1 MSNDTVVRL
10 EGVSK
15 QFHGGVLSVD
25 NIDLEVRQGEFLCL
39 LGPSGC
45 GKTTTL
51 RIIAGFEEPSAG
63 HIYLDGRDV
72 TSVPP
77 YGRPVNTVFQDYAL
91 FPHLSVRDNVGFGL
105 SVAKVPAAETRR
117 RIDSILELVGLAA
130 KAESRVQALSG
141 GQQQRVAMAR
151 ALVCEPRVL
160 LLDEPLSALDAHLR
174 QQMQVEL
181 KKLQTR
187 LGTTFIMVTHD
198 QTEALAISDRIAVM
212 RSGRLEQV
220 ASPAELY
227 DSPASPF
234 VAGFIGATNL
244 LEGQVVSQH
253 PGALGVRVGSLE
265 ILAASEQKL
274 PPGSPVIVSL
284 RPEDMRL
291 AHPGDTPGNGL
302 SRVRARIAQSIF
314 HGRSLRL
321 HLELPGIDDLT
332 LDVPRE
338 AFDRL
343 AAGDGASVELCI
355 PPGSAR
361 AYAKNA
367 SPAP

>member
-1 MSNDTVVRL
+1 MNSDTVVRL
-10 EGVSK
+10 EGISK
-15 QFHGGVLSVD
+15 RYLGGVVSVD
-25 NIDLEVRQGEFLCL
+25 NLDLEVRQGEFLCL

-45 GKTTTL
+45 GKTSTL

-63 HIYLDGRDV
+63 RVYLDGRDV
-72 TSVPP
+72 TDAPP

-105 SVAKVPAAETRR
+105 SVARVPAAEARK
-117 RIDSILELVGLAA
+117 RIESTLELVGLAA
-130 KAESRVQALSG
+130 KASSRVQALSG

-212 RSGRLEQV
+212 RNGRLEQV

-227 DSPASPF
+227 DAPASPF

-244 LEGQVVSQH
+244 LEGHVVSQH
-253 PGALGVRVGSLE
+253 PGAVGVRIGSLE
-265 ILAASEQKL
+265 ILASSTQPL
-274 PPGSPVIVSL
+274 PPGSPVTVSL

-291 AHPGDTPGNGL
+291 ALPGDGQAK
-302 SRVRARIAQSIF
+302 VRARIAQSIF

-343 AAGDGASVELCI
+343 SAGDGASVELCI

-361 AYAKNA
+361 AYAS
-367 SPAP
+367 SPHPIA